1 MRFSL
6 KLGQRMKI
14 ITILHCAD
22 TYFGKG
28 TLEVVRCH
36 LNALEEKERG
46 FLLLLLFF
54 LGLIFCFVFQ
64 NLSKF

>member
-6 KLGQRMKI
+6 KLGQRMKM

-28 TLEVVRCH
+28 TLEVVKCH

-46 FLLLLLFF
+46 FLLLLFFFGLF
-54 LGLIFCFVFQ
+54 FCFVFQ